1 MSLFLSVVGGV
12 ASAAAAHIFG
22 RAGRQ
27 TKALPGVSS
36 EDPTKGQEMYE
47 NDEVGADDIYIET
60 SGDDDDEVGGSK
72 RRKARSKKGREAY
85 RRIAFLPGTA
95 IATTATGVLPVVLNA
110 PFKGIGMRMAG
121 ANQALLF
128 FNGAVIRGRPQEGSS
143 GSVGCG
149 IFLQGETFFWE
160 WDTANPGE
168 NFTVSF
174 TNSHSGSVSPNGY
187 LIGYLAP

>member
-1 MSLFLSVVGGV
+1 
-12 ASAAAAHIFG
+12 
-22 RAGRQ
+22 
-27 TKALPGVSS
+27 
-36 EDPTKGQEMYE
+36 MY
-47 NDEVGADDIYIET
+47 DDQEVGADDIYIET
-60 SGDDDDEVGGSK
+60 SGDEDDEVGASSAS
-72 RRKARSKKGREAY
+72 RRKARSKKGRTAF

-95 IATTATGVLPVVLNA
+95 IATTVTSVLPVVLNA

-121 ANQALLF
+121 ASQSLLF

-168 NFTVSF
+168 NFTLSF
-174 TNSHSGSVSPNGY
+174 TNSHASSVSPAGY

>member
-1 MSLFLSVVGGV
+1 MLEGV
-12 ASAAAAHIFG
+12 ATAAAVQLFTQAV
-22 RAGRQ
+22 
-27 TKALPGVSS
+27 KPKNLPGASPG
-36 EDPTKGQEMYE
+36 EPTKGNTIMGIYD

-60 SGDDDDEVGGSK
+60 SGEDDDEVGAA
-72 RRKARSKKGREAY
+72 RARPKARTKQGRTAF

-95 IATTATGVLPVVLNA
+95 IATTVTSVLPVVLNA

-121 ANQALLF
+121 ASQSLLF
-128 FNGAVIRGRPQEGSS
+128 FNGSVIRGRPQEGSA

-149 IFLQGETFFWE
+149 LFAASDTYFWE

-168 NFTVSF
+168 NFTLSF
-174 TNSHSGSVSPNGY
+174 TNSHTSSVAPAGY